1 MRTDVDLLQ
10 TEWDVCGR
18 ELQAA
23 AERVDTH
30 NRVGAASAEL
40 AHLNRALDQQDLWL
54 DSTAAVAE
62 KRGNEAELRSDS
74 GECQVRM
81 ERLRFEF
88 HHRRPPSR
96 WSSCI
101 ADSFINITV
110 FSGGRKLSR
119 GKIVMQVK

>member
-30 NRVGAASAEL
+30 NRVGAASLEL
-40 AHLNRALDQQDLWL
+40 ADLNQALDQQDLWL
-54 DSTAAVAE
+54 DSTAAAAE
-62 KRGNEAELRSDS
+62 KQGDEAELRSDS
-74 GECQVRM
+74 GECQVRI
-81 ERLRFEF
+81 ERLLFEF

-96 WSSCI
+96 SSSCI

-110 FSGGRKLSR
+110 FSNYHGGRL
-119 GKIVMQVK
+119 